1 VCAKLP
7 DMTVERPTFHNVLV
21 AVDGSRHSDLALAMA
36 IALAERD
43 RARLTVLTV
52 IPNVTESAAMA
63 YGAGVDPVAMQRDAD
78 HGADRSMRAAI
89 DAVPQEQPVESVQRR
104 GHAGPEIVAQ
114 VKAGNHD
121 AVVLGARGLGRIGSM
136 FGSVSQHV
144 LHHAGCAV
152 FVGHLPPTTDGGDP
166 EEQG

>member
-1 VCAKLP
+1 M
-7 DMTVERPTFHNVLV
+7 DTMRERPTFHRVLV
-21 AVDGSRHSDLALAMA
+21 AVDGSRHADLALSMA

-43 RARLTVLTV
+43 HARLAILTV
-52 IPNVTESAAMA
+52 IPNVTETAAMA
-63 YGAGVDPVAMQRDAD
+63 YGAGVDPIALQADAD
-78 HGADRSMRAAI
+78 RNAEKTMRAAL
-89 DAVPQEQPVESVQRR
+89 DAVPDDQPVDSVQRR

-144 LHHAGCAV
+144 LHHSGVAV
-152 FVGHLPPTTDGGDP
+152 FIAHLPED
-166 EEQG
+166 